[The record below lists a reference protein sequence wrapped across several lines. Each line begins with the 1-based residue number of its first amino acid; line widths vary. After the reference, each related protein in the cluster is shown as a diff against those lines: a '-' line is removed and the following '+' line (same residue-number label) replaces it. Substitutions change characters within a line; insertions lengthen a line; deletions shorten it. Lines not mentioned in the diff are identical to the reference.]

1 MISAPANSQRSARKK
16 TAIKMP
22 TIEIDDTDE
31 ELSKS
36 NACYT
41 QAAPSSQDYMEE
53 NNQYAR
59 QSTLN
64 TIMLHLH
71 SSTPADLSKWN
82 LYRDFD
88 EKISASVSPRVYRN
102 YERIIL

>member
-1 MISAPANSQRSARKK
+1 
-16 TAIKMP
+16 MP
-22 TIEIDDTDE
+22 TIEIEDTDE
-31 ELSKS
+31 DLAKS
-36 NACYT
+36 NGCYT
-41 QAAPSSQDYMEE
+41 QAAPSTQDYMEE

-64 TIMLHLH
+64 TIMLHLNT
-71 SSTPADLSKWN
+71 STPAELSKWN

-88 EKISASVSPRVYRN
+88 EKFSASISPRVYRS